1 MKTCLVVDDSR
12 IVRKIVRDMV
22 QGLGYHVEEAE
33 DGVEAVSACEQS
45 MPDLIFLDWNMP
57 RMSGIDF
64 LKTLR
69 SMEDGTAPKV
79 LFCTT
84 EAETVRIEEALVA
97 GCDEYIIK
105 PFDRAI
111 IESKLALVGL
121 G

>member
-22 QGLGYHVEEAE
+22 QGLGYDVEEAR
-33 DGVEAVSACEQS
+33 DGVEAVSACEKA

-57 RMSGIDF
+57 RMNGIEF
-64 LKTLR
+64 LRALR
-69 SMEDGTAPKV
+69 GMEQGTSPKV

-84 EAETVRIEEALVA
+84 ESETMRIEEALVA